1 MGSMPIESLVEV
13 EARELAYGS
22 TVVMIT
28 AAGGEALIR
37 HLQRLKRGG
46 HQPVLLLITSDE
58 EPVAPL
64 DGLPAYAI
72 RIEDTR

>member
-1 MGSMPIESLVEV
+1 MV
-13 EARELAYGS
+13 
-22 TVVMIT
+22 T
-28 AAGGEALIR
+28 AVTGEPLINQ
-37 HLQRLKRGG
+37 LQQLKRGG
-46 HQPVLLLITSDE
+46 HRPVLLLVTADE